1 MLACFRPC
9 SLPSLLTCSLAC
21 PLLTLLRSYL
31 PVYLQALAEGRVY
44 NAVDGCKKLGIGG
57 DTMDKQW
64 AAAKK
69 AGHLVKF
76 GGGFYAGRI
85 PTSTGGDN
93 SSSWLPTFVL
103 TLYALL
109 GK

>member
-1 MLACFRPC
+1 M
-9 SLPSLLTCSLAC
+9 
-21 PLLTLLRSYL
+21 
-31 PVYLQALAEGRVY
+31 QALAEGRVY

-76 GGGFYAGRI
+76 GGGFYAGKTPLLLLLLLLLLLAPRA
-85 PTSTGGDN
+85 PQLS
-93 SSSWLPTFVL
+93 LP
-103 TLYALL
+103 
-109 GK
+109 